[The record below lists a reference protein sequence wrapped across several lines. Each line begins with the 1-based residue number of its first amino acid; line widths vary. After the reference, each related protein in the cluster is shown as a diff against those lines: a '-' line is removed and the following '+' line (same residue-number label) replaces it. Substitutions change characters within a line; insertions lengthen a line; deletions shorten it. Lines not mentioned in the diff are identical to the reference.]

1 VLVSPKRSR
10 PRRPQ
15 IAATISERKEDA
27 KEGLAELLAHV
38 IARLL
43 AGCAGKATSASKAI
57 SAVHEEAMTR
67 IAGLVFAR

>member
-1 VLVSPKRSR
+1 M
-10 PRRPQ
+10 
-15 IAATISERKEDA
+15 
-27 KEGLAELLAHV
+27 LAHV